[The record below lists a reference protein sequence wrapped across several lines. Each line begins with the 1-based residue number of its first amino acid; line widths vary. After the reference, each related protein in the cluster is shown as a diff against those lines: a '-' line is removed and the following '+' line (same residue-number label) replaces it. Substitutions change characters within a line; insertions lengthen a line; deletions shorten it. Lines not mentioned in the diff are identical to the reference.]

1 MGLDATIRVTI
12 FKHKGKKRV
21 VVENEE
27 IDCYKLKPT
36 QKWLYFGKYQVR
48 IQFSTDDAAGFPE
61 EEDLQVDG
69 DSSDSEASIDEE
81 ESIESNEEAAPNEQ
95 VKCNEEAAPNEQ
107 VKCNEEAAPTNEQVS
122 GIESNEEAA
131 PANEQ
136 VKCNEEATTT
146 NEQVLKCG
154 SMNKRKLQ
162 DTNQTEEI
170 KKRSKPSE

>member
-95 VKCNEEAAPNEQ
+95 VKCNEEAAP
-107 VKCNEEAAPTNEQVS
+107 TNEQVS